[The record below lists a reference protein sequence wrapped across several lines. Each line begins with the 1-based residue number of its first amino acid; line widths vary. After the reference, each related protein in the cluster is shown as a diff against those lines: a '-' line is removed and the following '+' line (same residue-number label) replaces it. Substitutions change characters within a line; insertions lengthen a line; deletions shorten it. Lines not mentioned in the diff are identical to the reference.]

1 MPDSGHAIL
10 FSHAVFHYIAAQSPL
25 AHCTHIY
32 NSMNYES
39 LPFHRSWNALPDVQI
54 ILRVITTAQA
64 GYFVQSQASEPVQTS
79 GGQPQAGR
87 NKEKCCTFQS
97 NTVAATPDAFPSEG
111 HGTPF
116 QTTKKLVFHSALCS
130 FSDIKSE
137 LIDNCGPPTCRGTWP
152 SGQRTYYR
160 WMYTYST
167 APSTPFLK
175 ASDSL

>member
-10 FSHAVFHYIAAQSPL
+10 FSRAVFHYITAQSPL

-32 NSMNYES
+32 NFMNYES

-64 GYFVQSQASEPVQTS
+64 GYFVQSQPSWPAQTS
-79 GGQPQAGR
+79 GGQLQAGR
-87 NKEKCCTFQS
+87 NKEKNLQVTCCTFQS

-116 QTTKKLVFHSALCS
+116 QTTTTKKNWFSIRHFAL
-130 FSDIKSE
+130 
-137 LIDNCGPPTCRGTWP
+137 
-152 SGQRTYYR
+152 
-160 WMYTYST
+160 
-167 APSTPFLK
+167 
-175 ASDSL
+175 SLTLSRS